1 MEEKE
6 NAGLEVDTATTDVG
20 NETENNVE
28 PVGTPK
34 GFTQEQVNEII
45 KERLERA
52 NNSLYKRYGVADK
65 NGLDTLIQKANSYD
79 LMAEQYNG
87 LENERN
93 GLLEKLT
100 FIENNVN
107 PDRYDDVRAYFKGK
121 GLNFD
126 KNNLLNELTTHPEW
140 LNQVP
145 KTTTISTI
153 GAETGKVQESELSEK
168 ERASRLFGFSKLL

>member
-1 MEEKE
+1 MEQE
-6 NAGLEVDTATTDVG
+6 NVGLNVDTTATDVS

-28 PVGTPK
+28 SAETQK

-93 GLLEKLT
+93 SLMEKLT

-126 KNNLLNELTTHPEW
+126 KNNLVSEIATHPEW
-140 LNQVP
+140 LNQVA
-145 KTTTISTI
+145 KQTTISTI
-153 GAETGKVQESELSEK
+153 GANSGQVPSSEESEK
-168 ERASRLFGFSKLL
+168 EIAAKLFGLPKLV